1 MLLSFMITLCSLS
14 SLAQSQEANNYI
26 IQARQRINNLYEEAQ
41 QYYNDSVKPIEEAI
55 SLIPESSNTQADEA
69 KKRQLQN
76 DSIQYYNLIQ
86 QNISQI
92 ENLKN
97 QKTLMTGN
105 SLDHEIFSFSAFL
118 RNHRCNPK
126 AIKDLE
132 AAQSFISTD
141 RYKKSVGDNLSI
153 LKNYQT
159 YCDELRKPLEDI
171 AMAIENNGGKPLEEG
186 SNALLEFDQVW
197 NNVSYIKNQ
206 EELVKNNKNLT
217 PLDDFIVIVNDLRK
231 IGFAEGLKDINNAIT
246 ELTPTDYE
254 VNSPL
259 DEINNLENEIN
270 RLTAETDSLKTIY
283 ENIKNELWTINTRI
297 HSIST
302 ADDRYNEL
310 EQIRHDNTERWY
322 DIHEDL
328 DKELIAICQ
337 YCLSRPYDK
346 DFEYLATFVTPLLD
360 KVYHKSYTARI
371 NQYRDL
377 LTNYS
382 KYIDEIARFL
392 DRKEIY
398 TNNEKGQTI
407 PEKHQKIIGD
417 DFNSLTYVKNYY
429 SQRNDPKGVYSPYL
443 NNVLQQFEALWR
455 RNFAHSKSDYEK
467 LKESVDISNQVVT
480 PPSNRHNNRGHHP
493 VEPELNNGDND
504 ETTGDPDMN
513 PAPNQ
518 QPQTPGTEPEKPNV
532 EPDKPKQ
539 APDDPIQFQA

>member
-1 MLLSFMITLCSLS
+1 MIALCSLS
-14 SLAQSQEANNYI
+14 SLAQSQEAKNYI
-26 IQARQRINNLYEEAQ
+26 IQARQKINNLYEEAQ
-41 QYYNDSVKPIEEAI
+41 QYYNDSVQPIEEAI
-55 SLIPESSNTQADEA
+55 RLIPESSNTQAEEA

-76 DSIQYYNLIQ
+76 DSVHYFNIIQ
-86 QNISQI
+86 QNLTQI
-92 ENLKN
+92 ENLNN
-97 QKTLMTGN
+97 QKTLMTGEA
-105 SLDHEIFSFSAFL
+105 LDHKIFSFSAYL
-118 RNHRCNPK
+118 KNNNCNPK

-132 AAQSFISTD
+132 AAQSFLSTD
-141 RYKKSVGDNLSI
+141 KYKKGVKDNLKI
-153 LKNYQT
+153 LNNYQR
-159 YCDELRKPLEDI
+159 YCDELIRPLEDI
-171 AMAIENNGGKPLEEG
+171 AMAIENNGGRKIEEG
-186 SNALLEFDQVW
+186 SKYLDEFDNSW
-197 NNVSYIKNQ
+197 NNASYIKNQ
-206 EELVKNNKNLT
+206 EELIKNGENIV
-217 PLDDFIVIVNDLRK
+217 PLDDFIVIVNSLRK
-231 IGFAEGLKDINNAIT
+231 NGFEGGLDDVNLVIAG
-246 ELTPTDYE
+246 LTPTNYE
-254 VNSPL
+254 VDSPL
-259 DEINNLENEIN
+259 DEINNLNNEIV
-270 RLTAETDSLKTIY
+270 RLTAETDSLKTVY

-310 EQIRHDNTERWY
+310 EQKRYDRTEVWY
-322 DIHEDL
+322 DIHEEL

-480 PPSNRHNNRGHHP
+480 PPSNRHNNRGHHQ
-493 VEPELNNGDND
+493 PELNNGDND
-504 ETTGDPDMN
+504 ETTGDPYMN